1 MTQPRIAITA
11 WRRTLST
18 FLSDRTDLYTL
29 GAEYADA
36 IHDAGAVPVLL
47 THVEPD
53 EAKAVLQAVDALV
66 VTGGDD
72 VSPSSYGAPD
82 EGVSKGVN
90 AAADR
95 SEIALLREAKRRHV
109 PSLAI
114 CRGMQVLNVAFG
126 GTLHQNI
133 TQPGTPH
140 EPISEVPA
148 EAMAAR
154 HPVAIVPGSRLASIF
169 GAGERGVDTIHHQA
183 VDRVA
188 DGFEVTARASDGV
201 IEGMESSD
209 GWDLIAVQWHPEKS
223 LDTDRPLFDAFVT
236 VVSDQLERA

>member
-18 FLSDRTDLYTL
+18 FLSDQTDLYTL

-36 IHDAGAVPVLL
+36 LHDAGAVPILL
-47 THVEPD
+47 THVKPD
-53 EAKAVLQAVDALV
+53 QAEAVLYAADGLV

-72 VSPSSYGAPD
+72 VSPLSYGAPD

-90 AAADR
+90 AAADH
-95 SEIALLREAKRRHV
+95 SEMALLREARRRDI
-109 PSLAI
+109 PTLAI

-126 GTLHQNI
+126 GTLHQDI
-133 TQPGTPH
+133 TQPGTAH

-148 EAMAAR
+148 EVMAAR
-154 HPVAIVPGSRLASIF
+154 HRVVIVPGSRLASIF
-169 GAGERGVDTIHHQA
+169 GAGERVVNTIHHQA
-183 VDRVA
+183 VDRLA
-188 DGFEVTARASDGV
+188 DGFKVTARASDSV

-223 LDTDRPLFDAFVT
+223 LDTDRSLFDAFVAM
-236 VVSDQLERA
+236 VGDQMERA